1 MTKGASI
8 SEILFIFSDS
18 YGKRGRFY
26 LITLACDF
34 HFGPQQHISGIKGQR
49 RFLMALDIKL
59 DCADVNWQFVS
70 ETLKR
75 VGMAYA
81 EPFAHKKAFENSQ
94 VSVFIYRED
103 QLIGFGR
110 AISDG
115 VFQAAIY
122 DVAVI
127 PEYQARGIGA
137 LIIKTIMD
145 KLSSCNFILY
155 ASPGKEEFYQTLGF
169 RKMKTGMAL
178 FLKAKQMKE
187 RGFTE

>member
-1 MTKGASI
+1 MEL
-8 SEILFIFSDS
+8 EI
-18 YGKRGRFY
+18 
-26 LITLACDF
+26 
-34 HFGPQQHISGIKGQR
+34 Q
-49 RFLMALDIKL
+49 L
-59 DCADVNWQFVS
+59 DCADVNWQFVA

-75 VGMAYA
+75 VGMAYS
-81 EPFAHKKAFENSQ
+81 EPAAHQKSFENSQ
-94 VSVFIYRED
+94 VTVFILREG

-127 PEYQARGIGA
+127 PEYQAQGIGA

-178 FLKAKQMKE
+178 FLKAQHMKE